1 MFFSAIS
8 GGIFLRH
15 LAGSNSLYSNRTERS
30 DAYKDTIGINKK
42 LLGTDIENFY
52 CMECLAEYLECTVD
66 ELLDKIEE
74 FKAEGCKL
82 FL

>member
-1 MFFSAIS
+1 MKYDCVIC
-8 GGIFLRH
+8 GKQDL
-15 LAGSNSLYSNRTERS
+15 
-30 DAYKDTIGINKK
+30 DKDTVGINKK
-42 LLGTDIENFY
+42 LLGTEIGHFY
-52 CMECLAEYLECTVD
+52 CLDCLADYLECAVD